1 MSKDLLQFYIDNTND
16 STFFTNLSKI
26 VPIDIVQKNPGKP
39 WDYKS
44 LSMNPNVTWNF
55 ILANK
60 NKPWDYKDERDPQM
74 NRSLLSINPNI
85 TWDIVKANPD
95 INWCYGQ
102 LISNPNIT
110 EDIIKANPDKLNYP
124 RCNYKIT
131 LNNNPNLTIEF
142 MQEKRWISSFD
153 ICRNRYVT
161 FEIFKANRDKGWKIN
176 PLSANPNIT
185 WEIIKANP
193 DIPWCYKE
201 MSSNPNITWDI
212 VKANPDKEWDYT
224 ALSNNPNITW
234 DIIKA
239 NPDKPWDYIGL
250 SFNPKITLDIVMNNT
265 DRAWFMITEIK
276 MYKLQRMIELQQF
289 TIERITKTK
298 DDILKK
304 LEDQI
309 KFNEQLCDIIFEKKE
324 EKFREKRSL
333 IVD

>member
-16 STFFTNLSKI
+16 SAFFTNLSKI

-44 LSMNPNVTWNF
+44 LSLNPNVTWNF
-55 ILANK
+55 ILENK
-60 NKPWDYKDERDPQM
+60 NKPWDYDGHCT
-74 NRSLLSINPNI
+74 NRNKTPLSTNPNI

-95 INWCYGQ
+95 IQWCYGT
-102 LISNPNIT
+102 LLCNPNIT
-110 EDIIKANPDKLNYP
+110 LDIIKANPDKF
-124 RCNYKIT
+124 IT
-131 LNNNPNLTIEF
+131 YYGMFNKSMNANPNITWAF
-142 MQEKRWISSFD
+142 MQEKKWISCFD
-153 ICRNRYVT
+153 IYKNPQIT

-201 MSSNPNITWDI
+201 MSSNPNITWNI
-212 VKANPDKEWDYT
+212 VKANPDKE
-224 ALSNNPNITW
+224 
-234 DIIKA
+234 
-239 NPDKPWDYIGL
+239 WDYIGL

-289 TIERITKTK
+289 TIERITKNNES
-298 DDILKK
+298 ILKK

>member
-26 VPIDIVQKNPGKP
+26 VPIDIVQKNPGKL

-44 LSMNPNVTWNF
+44 LSLNPNVTWNF

-60 NKPWDYKDERDPQM
+60 NKPWDYDGHCT
-74 NRSLLSINPNI
+74 NRNKTPLSTNPNI

-95 INWCYGQ
+95 IQWCYGT
-102 LISNPNIT
+102 LLCNPNIT
-110 EDIIKANPDKLNYP
+110 LDIIKANPDKF
-124 RCNYKIT
+124 IT
-131 LNNNPNLTIEF
+131 YYGMFNKSMNSNPNITWAF
-142 MQEKRWISSFD
+142 MLEKKWINSFD
-153 ICRNRYVT
+153 IYKNPQIT

-276 MYKLQRMIELQQF
+276 MYKLQKMIEAQQY
-289 TIERITKTK
+289 TIEKISRTNES
-298 DDILKK
+298 ILKK

-309 KFNEQLCDIIFEKKE
+309 KLNAQLCDRIFEMKE
-324 EKFREKRSL
+324 EKFREGR
-333 IVD
+333 